1 MRRVAVI
8 GSGPAGLAAA
18 ERLAEAGV
26 EVTLATLGHHLGGK
40 ANSWRDGA
48 GRVVEHGQHVMLG
61 FYDELRGLLR
71 RSGVDPDA
79 TTVSS
84 RLRFRIWEDRD
95 RAAHELHFADGTGRM
110 LWEGIRYGGMSLG
123 EKLGFLEVFVRGLAE
138 MAGGVPE
145 ELDDVCLT
153 AWALERGLPA
163 SFATT
168 NAFRCSREAQL
179 NWPGEI
185 SAYAMLQTLRVAGR
199 DAKAC
204 ECRFPAGGMSEIWW
218 DPIGARIERLGGRIV
233 RRRKLVGVETRDGRL
248 VALRLAPPIPHAP
261 GVRYSDTGGIPVDAS
276 AEERWEGFDA
286 AILTLPPPALAE
298 ALTPDQLGLPGLS
311 GVPRLTTAA
320 PLGLHVWHRASVTS
334 GPRTVL
340 CGLGNPLGFVLDNKP
355 NYPEY
360 RDDPSLGAALHFVG
374 QETGFEDDDDETHL
388 QRALAA
394 ARRFPGWEGFD
405 REGVIAFTVVRNRA
419 PHKRYWNAEPGSLR
433 FKPAPKTPIGGLW
446 LAGDW
451 VRTAL
456 DFPCMENAVR
466 SGRATASL
474 VLADLGGTS

>member
-1 MRRVAVI
+1 MRRVVVV

-26 EVTLATLGHHLGGK
+26 HVTLATLGHHLGGK
-40 ANSWRDGA
+40 ANSWRDAA

-61 FYDELRGLLR
+61 FYEELRALLR
-71 RSGVDPDA
+71 RSGVDPYA
-79 TTVSS
+79 TTYGPGM
-84 RLRFRIWEDRD
+84 RFRIWEDRD
-95 RAAHELHFADGTGRM
+95 QAAHDLHFADGPARTIG
-110 LWEGIRYGGMSLG
+110 EGLRYSGMTLD
-123 EKLGFLEVFVRGLAE
+123 EKLGFFEVFVRGLAE
-138 MAGGVPE
+138 LAGGVPE
-145 ELDDVCLT
+145 DLDDVCLT

-163 SFATT
+163 SFAVT

-185 SAYAMLQTLRVAGR
+185 SAYAMLQTLRVVGR
-199 DAKAC
+199 DWKAA
-204 ECRFPAGGMSEIWW
+204 ECRFPAGGMTEIWW
-218 DPIGARIERLGGRIV
+218 DPIGARIERLGGTIARY
-233 RRRKLVGVETRDGRL
+233 RKLVGVETRDGRL
-248 VALRLAPPIPHAP
+248 AALRFAPPVPHAP
-261 GVRYSDTGGIPVDAS
+261 GVRYSDHGAIPVDLA
-276 AEERWEGFDA
+276 AEERWTDLDA

-298 ALTPDQLGLPGLS
+298 VLTPDQLGLPGLS

-320 PLGLHVWHRASVTS
+320 PLGLHVWHRASVTG

-355 NYPEY
+355 IYPEY

-405 REGVIAFTVVRNRA
+405 REGVVAFTVVRNRSA
-419 PHKRYWNAEPGSLR
+419 HRRYWNAEPGSLR
-433 FKPAPKTPIGGLW
+433 FKPQPKTPIPGLW

-466 SGRATASL
+466 SGRATAAL
-474 VLADLGGTS
+474 VLRHLGGAS